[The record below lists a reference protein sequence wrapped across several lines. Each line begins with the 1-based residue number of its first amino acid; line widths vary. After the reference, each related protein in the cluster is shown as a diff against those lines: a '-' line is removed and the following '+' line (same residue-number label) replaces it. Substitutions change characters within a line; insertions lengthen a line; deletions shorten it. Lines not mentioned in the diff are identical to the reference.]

1 MYYRAVMCEHAHTGD
16 PALRYTSGKNA
27 KMPSLIRFFNL
38 HDKLNQRSRDES
50 SPVPSG
56 HCTPSRLHCSTANE
70 KLVTALRDVRFV

>member
-1 MYYRAVMCEHAHTGD
+1 
-16 PALRYTSGKNA
+16 
-27 KMPSLIRFFNL
+27 MPSLIQFFNL

-50 SPVPSG
+50 NPVPSG